1 MDDDDDVPAAHDAG
15 AGSAQLLDD
24 IDYALHLARARR
36 RMSQREFAVSL
47 GISKSRL
54 ARLEQGK
61 GLEPLALL
69 ERLLHASGFRLVL
82 VDTEAEDWDPV
93 YDSWQF
99 RDRGGRRFPAHH
111 VARPRI
117 GSSRWEWVYEPGPD
131 PAFTWGRCDGFWGE
145 VSRRSA
151 GGSS

>member
-1 MDDDDDVPAAHDAG
+1 MGDDEAQG
-15 AGSAQLLDD
+15 AGSSRYTVFDD

-36 RMSQREFAVSL
+36 RMSQREFADSL

-54 ARLEQGK
+54 ARLEQGQ
-61 GLEPLALL
+61 GLEALALL
-69 ERLLHASGFRLVL
+69 ERVLNTAGFRLVL
-82 VDTEAEDWDPV
+82 VDMEADDWHPV

-111 VARPRI
+111 VARPRQ
-117 GSSRWEWVYEPGPD
+117 GSSRWEWIYEPGPD
-131 PAFTWGRCDGFWGE
+131 PAFTWGRWDGFWGE